1 MASSFFNR
9 GISSTAYTGRAV
21 APGAIADAAE
31 SKALINKNSLQLGI
45 VASQI
50 QSLGAQMQSLTGSL
64 QVIGT
69 QITASR
75 QIQEQKDQQEAD
87 LENRLAQQKLREGK
101 ESVIEKKIQ
110 AAALAPAQRLAS
122 KAQFTLGRLQ
132 GFFISVFGG
141 WLLNKGV
148 ETIKALSEGNKD
160 KLVEIKNN
168 VLKNLAIIASI
179 YVGIKLGIAAIM
191 GTFSVLGVKLL
202 AAAAIGLF
210 TKPGRDFLSFIKNAG
225 LYVAN
230 AIAQFAGFDPPFETP
245 DSGDDAEKKS
255 SGSNITLSLADES
268 TTTANQ
274 NLEIQDQKPSTTTAN
289 QNLEIQGQKPST
301 PKTDDRLET
310 KTETGKGN
318 LNGRGGPSVADS
330 IESLRNSADVTRRIS
345 NDLLKTMSKEEDDDV
360 ELDPPGPTD
369 EAEYGQTKLTV
380 DFGSGEVDLSKPMG
394 SEKNKVGQKVSDP
407 ETLEYISQEQYIGK
421 YGELPP
427 SMLESMGKSKDVAR
441 RVSQAPPDPG
451 VTILPMQTPSQEPPT
466 AAAAVASGGI
476 GKVDNYPTSNDDNI
490 YTFGAMSNFNVVSV

>member
-160 KLVEIKNN
+160 KLVEIRNN

-245 DSGDDAEKKS
+245 DSGDDAERKS

-274 NLEIQDQKPSTTTAN
+274 NLEIQ
-289 QNLEIQGQKPST
+289 GQKPPT
-301 PKTDDRLET
+301 PKTDDRPET
-310 KTETGKGN
+310 KTEIGKGN

-345 NDLLKTMSKEEDDDV
+345 NDLLKTMSKEGDDDV

-394 SEKNKVGQKVSDP
+394 SEKNKVGQKVADP

-451 VTILPMQTPSQEPPT
+451 VTVIPMQTPSQEPPT
-466 AAAAVASGGI
+466 AAAAVVSGGI

>member
-160 KLVEIKNN
+160 KLVEIRNN

-245 DSGDDAEKKS
+245 DSGDDAERKS
-255 SGSNITLSLADES
+255 SGSNVTLSLADE
-268 TTTANQ
+268 
-274 NLEIQDQKPSTTTAN
+274 STTTAN

-301 PKTDDRLET
+301 PKTDDKPEI

-345 NDLLKTMSKEEDDDV
+345 NDLLKTMSKEGDDNV

-394 SEKNKVGQKVSDP
+394 SEKNKVGQKVADP

-421 YGELPP
+421 YGKLPP

-451 VTILPMQTPSQEPPT
+451 VTVIPMQTPSQEPPT

>member
-160 KLVEIKNN
+160 KLVEIRNN

-255 SGSNITLSLADES
+255 SGSNVNLSLADES

-274 NLEIQDQKPSTTTAN
+274 NLEIQS
-289 QNLEIQGQKPST
+289 QKPST
-301 PKTDDRLET
+301 PKTDDKPEI

-345 NDLLKTMSKEEDDDV
+345 NDLLKTMSKEGDDDV

-421 YGELPP
+421 YGKLPP

-451 VTILPMQTPSQEPPT
+451 VTVIPMQTPSQEPPT

-476 GKVDNYPTSNDDNI
+476 GKVDNYPTNNDDNI